1 MRDNSLLEEMPHL
14 TEWCRVGDLKGL
26 LTWKEIKPNLQC
38 NQFRHEMQIYLG
50 ENDESFGVE
59 DEDVIALSP
68 NHQTADAILIGS
80 ALLQSADAGD
90 NSLKDRL
97 CY

>member
-1 MRDNSLLEEMPHL
+1 
-14 TEWCRVGDLKGL
+14 
-26 LTWKEIKPNLQC
+26 
-38 NQFRHEMQIYLG
+38 MQIYLG
-50 ENDESFGVE
+50 ENNESFGVE

-68 NHQTADAILIGS
+68 NHQTADAILIGG
-80 ALLQSADAGD
+80 ALLQSPNAGD